1 MNRLI
6 FLNRFFYPDHSAT
19 SQLLSDL
26 TFHLAASGADVHVIT
41 SRQLYDCPHA
51 ALAKTDAVN
60 GVHIHR
66 VATTGFGRSAL
77 IGRGL
82 DYASYYASMWRCARS
97 LVDRGDLVIAK
108 TDPPL
113 TSVVAMQVAMHRNA
127 RLVNWL
133 QDIYPETAVELG
145 VPLMRGVIGAGLCR
159 LRDLSLTRA
168 VANVVVGEHMA
179 QRVRSRGVSPDRVH
193 VIPNWS
199 DDEQL
204 CPVGHHDN
212 PLRREWGLE
221 RSFVVGYAGNL
232 GRAHEFAT
240 VLSAAQLLRDH
251 PHIVFLFIGGG
262 HQFDRLARSAEER
275 GLHRIFRFIAY
286 QPQELLK
293 YSLNVPDV
301 HLISLKPELEG
312 LIVPSKFY
320 GIAAVGRPVISIT
333 ASDGEIARL
342 VRRHECGLVV
352 EPGNGTA
359 LAAALDVLSND
370 RPSVLEMGKRARMM
384 LDDHFARRHAFARW
398 QDLLA
403 TMMTAKTTDTIS
415 LRGTTA

>member
-41 SRQLYDCPHA
+41 SRQLYDCPRA

-97 LVDRGDLVIAK
+97 LVDRGDVIIAK

-113 TSVVAMQVAMHRNA
+113 TSVVAMQVAMQRNA

-145 VPLMRGVIGAGLCR
+145 VPLMRGPIGAALSR

-168 VANVVVGEHMA
+168 AANVVVGERMA
-179 QRVRSRGVSPDRVH
+179 QHVRARGVSPDRVH

-204 CPVGHHDN
+204 CPIGHDDN

-221 RSFVVGYAGNL
+221 RSFVVGYSGNL

-251 PHIVFLFIGGG
+251 PRIVFLFIGGG
-262 HQFDRLARSAEER
+262 HQFDQLAQSAEQR
-275 GLHRIFRFIAY
+275 GLHRIFRFIPY

-301 HLISLKPELEG
+301 HLISLRPELEG

-352 EPGNGTA
+352 EPGNGPG
-359 LAAALDVLSND
+359 LAETLILLSNCPSRTAAD
-370 RPSVLEMGKRARMM
+370 GKVRPHHAR
-384 LDDHFARRHAFARW
+384 
-398 QDLLA
+398 
-403 TMMTAKTTDTIS
+403 
-415 LRGTTA
+415 